1 MSDTPRTDAILSKLV
16 ERGRTLH
23 ELSCPETLVCTS
35 RQLERELN
43 AANER
48 IKQLEQPI
56 TGETSDGYHTFSEL
70 YEHRHA
76 LFLAFVSVRGGWMSK
91 KHHDGSEMGG
101 WFIAGTYLNG
111 VGSISYH
118 LPIRLWD
125 SCANTKVSILEA
137 APVWDGHT
145 SQDVINR
152 LMKFATE

>member
-1 MSDTPRTDAILSKLV
+1 MST
-16 ERGRTLH
+16 
-23 ELSCPETLVCTS
+23 
-35 RQLERELN
+35 
-43 AANER
+43 
-48 IKQLEQPI
+48 PI
-56 TGETSDGYHTFSEL
+56 TRETSDGYHSFNEL

-91 KHHDGSEMGG
+91 SHHDGSEMEG
-101 WFIAGTYLNG
+101 WFIAGTYLKG

-118 LPIRLWD
+118 LPMRLWD
-125 SCANTKVSILEA
+125 SCAHTKVSILEA